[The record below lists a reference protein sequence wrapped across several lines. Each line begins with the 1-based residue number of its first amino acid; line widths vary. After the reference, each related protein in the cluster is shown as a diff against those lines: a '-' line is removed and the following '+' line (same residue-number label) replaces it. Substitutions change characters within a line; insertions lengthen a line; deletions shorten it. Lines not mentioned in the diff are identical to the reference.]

1 MKRLLLLSAVVISIV
16 APTPGFAKDNH
27 APPTYSASLFA
38 GSVSSYLQT
47 RTGVVSIA
55 VYDHL
60 THKTWAL
67 LPAKLN
73 HAASVSKVDIMA
85 AYLHQLQVKKQSLTA
100 ANLTR
105 LTQMIEYSDN
115 ADAAYFYRLI
125 GVCQGLTTFNAMI
138 PLTATTPVCPHGD
151 IYGWGIMNTTVLDQL
166 RVVKLFSTKNSILTA
181 ASRKLGLS
189 LMEHISA
196 GDTWGVSTGPQ
207 KGSTV
212 AFKNGW
218 SPLTSTS
225 DWQINSIGWIR
236 GSGRNYDI
244 AVMSSGD
251 PSFAYG
257 VATIGQTAQLIWDIL
272 TKNK

>member
-1 MKRLLLLSAVVISIV
+1 M
-16 APTPGFAKDNH
+16 APTPGFAKGNH

-138 PLTATTPVCPHGD
+138 PLIATTPVCPHGD
-151 IYGWGIMNTTVLDQL
+151 IYGWGIMNTTALDQL
-166 RVVKLFSTKNSILTA
+166 RVMRVFSTKNTILNTS
-181 ASRKLGLS
+181 SRKLGLT
-189 LMEHISA
+189 LMEHISV
-196 GDTWGVSTGPQ
+196 GDTWGISVGPT

-218 SPLTSTS
+218 SPLSSTT
-225 DWQINSIGWIR
+225 DWQINSIGWIC
-236 GSGRNYDI
+236 GLGRNYDI
-244 AVMSSGD
+244 AILSSGN
-251 PSFAYG
+251 PSFNYG
-257 VATIGQTAQLIWDIL
+257 VETVGRTAQLIWTSLSKD
-272 TKNK
+272 K